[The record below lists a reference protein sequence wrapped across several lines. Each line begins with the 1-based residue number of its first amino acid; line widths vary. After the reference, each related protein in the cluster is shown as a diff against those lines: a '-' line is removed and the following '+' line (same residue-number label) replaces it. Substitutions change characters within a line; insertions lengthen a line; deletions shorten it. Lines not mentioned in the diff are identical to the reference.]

1 MGIKQI
7 YNFTQ
12 IQAQLVYLGDR
23 NPKKQKSYQKMLSVF
38 WANVSKLN
46 AMVWSMI
53 SKSHNFV
60 VGNGYN
66 CNERARGSFRY

>member
-23 NPKKQKSYQKMLSVF
+23 NPKKQKSIFLE
-38 WANVSKLN
+38 
-46 AMVWSMI
+46 I
-53 SKSHNFV
+53 FV
-60 VGNGYN
+60 NLLFIFMHPT
-66 CNERARGSFRY
+66 APKFLIF